1 MNIEKK
7 ANYFFENNFV
17 HYKSLIDDFT
27 DEIYDQFDK
36 ISQKIELINSIDDLI
51 SGKIVNK
58 TENQAAYHPL
68 YRSYKVNSK
77 APKHLKDAETI
88 AKNFFSSRF
97 NTCIKK
103 GYNSINIVTLGT
115 GGSYEGPK
123 LLLES
128 LDSPMGFDKPGL
140 DKINYE
146 FITGSDS
153 SEFKHKIK
161 FLEPD
166 NTFFIVSSKSF
177 TTLETLESL
186 KNAFNWCK
194 DKTNFIAITAN
205 PNKAKEFGIEEII
218 FFDKEIG
225 GRYSVWSPVTQFHL
239 SGKKREDFFRGG
251 YRADLDIL
259 ENKDYLE
266 FVKRLSFADIFLNSN
281 GKNVRAILSYLWKLR
296 SIPNYFQ
303 QLEMESLGK
312 HLNSKSEY
320 DKTGQ
325 VIFGGY
331 GPIAQHSYFQLLHQ
345 GTQGICVDI
354 ISSIEDKKSL
364 GYVQAITQ
372 SELLAHGEGEIK
384 LDDNAK
390 INGNVPANLFLLKKL
405 DAFNLGYLIATWE
418 YRTFITAVMTRINP
432 FDQFG
437 VNAGKIYTDKYLGNN
452 N

>member
-1 MNIEKK
+1 MNKEKRAK
-7 ANYFFENNFV
+7 YFFENDFI
-17 HYKSLIDDFT
+17 HYKSLINDFT
-27 DEIYDQFDK
+27 DEIYDQFDE
-36 ISQKIELINSIDDLI
+36 IAQKVELSNRIDDLI

-58 TENQAAYHPL
+58 SENRAAYHPL
-68 YRSYKVNSK
+68 YRSYVVNAK
-77 APKHLKDAETI
+77 TPRHLKDAEI
-88 AKNFFSSRF
+88 EAKKFFSSRL
-97 NTCIKK
+97 NRCTKK
-103 GYNSINIVTLGT
+103 GYNFINIVTLGT
-115 GGSYEGPK
+115 GGSYEGSK

-128 LDSPMGFDKPGL
+128 LESPLGFDIPGL

-153 SEFKHKIK
+153 SEFENKMK

-186 KNAFNWCK
+186 KKAFSWSK

-205 PNKAKEFGIEEII
+205 PNEAKKSGIEDII
-218 FFDKEIG
+218 FFDIEIG

-239 SGKKREDFFRGG
+239 SGKKREDFCKGG
-251 YRADLDIL
+251 YRADLDIR

-266 FVKRLSFADIFLNSN
+266 FIKRLSFADIFLNSN
-281 GKNVRAILSYLWKLR
+281 GKNIRAILSYLWKLR

-312 HLNSKSEY
+312 HLNSQSEY

-345 GTQGICVDI
+345 GTQGVCVDI

-372 SELLAHGEGEIK
+372 SELLSHGEGEIK
-384 LDDNAK
+384 LEDDAK

-405 DAFNLGYLIATWE
+405 DSFNLGYLIATWE
-418 YRTFITAVMTRINP
+418 YRTFITASMTMINP

-437 VNAGKIYTDKYLGNN
+437 VNAGKIYTDNYLANKN
-452 N
+452 